1 MRAPS
6 DNGSTLLKEAPM
18 KTVFIFGF
26 LIVAAVTMSAS
37 AARANDSMARVGA
50 GGIRLI
56 KSEHIRMLEEVLEIS
71 TKTVSVTYRFLN
83 ESAHDIRTTVAFLM
97 PPYHWTDGQLWW
109 DENQKPVSTFKAFV
123 DGRPVSTKTAT
134 KALVGGVDVTQ
145 RLRRAGL
152 TDANIRTFAGCRGEV
167 GEEGIVKIVSELTPN
182 QKEMVKQLNGGKEP
196 WPGQIGGL
204 LLRCE
209 TGRGIR
215 RREAKLRLPVTFC
228 LKILPL
234 P

>member
-1 MRAPS
+1 
-6 DNGSTLLKEAPM
+6 M

-83 ESAHDIRTTVAFLM
+83 ESAHDIRTTVAFPM

-123 DGRPVSTKTAT
+123 DGRPVSTKTVT

>member
-1 MRAPS
+1 
-6 DNGSTLLKEAPM
+6 M

-97 PPYHWTDGQLWW
+97 PPYHWTDGQ
-109 DENQKPVSTFKAFV
+109 FV
-123 DGRPVSTKTAT
+123 VGREPEAGLDLQS
-134 KALVGGVDVTQ
+134 
-145 RLRRAGL
+145 LRRWSACVDQDSNEGSGRGCGR
-152 TDANIRTFAGCRGEV
+152 DAKASPGRTHRRKYPDLCRLPWRR

-209 TGRGIR
+209 TVRGIR